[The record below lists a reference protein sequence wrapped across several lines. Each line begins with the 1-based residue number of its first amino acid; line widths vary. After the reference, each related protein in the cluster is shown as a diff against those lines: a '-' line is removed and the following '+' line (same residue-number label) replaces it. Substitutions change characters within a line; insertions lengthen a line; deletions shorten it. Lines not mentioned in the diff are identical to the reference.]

1 MQFVFQVIKCLAA
14 SMFDKKE
21 MLVRIHQNNSKMKME
36 MMKVD
41 MKSMKE
47 EDMDMGTYLMMNIG
61 GLLLAAI
68 CISFLI
74 PFFVFIISKI
84 VDKVK
89 LHRERKQ
96 PAKYKLK
103 PPKLT
108 TVIVKKEKK
117 LKFFHLLRSKDF
129 GLEMRRGSYSV

>member
-1 MQFVFQVIKCLAA
+1 
-14 SMFDKKE
+14 
-21 MLVRIHQNNSKMKME
+21 
-36 MMKVD
+36 MMKAD

-47 EDMDMGTYLMMNIG
+47 GDMDMGTYLMANLG

-89 LHRERKQ
+89 VYRERKQ
-96 PAKYKLK
+96 PARYKLK
-103 PPKLT
+103 PEKLT

-117 LKFFHLLRSKDF
+117 LKFFHALRSKDF
-129 GLEMRRGSYSV
+129 GVELRRGYN